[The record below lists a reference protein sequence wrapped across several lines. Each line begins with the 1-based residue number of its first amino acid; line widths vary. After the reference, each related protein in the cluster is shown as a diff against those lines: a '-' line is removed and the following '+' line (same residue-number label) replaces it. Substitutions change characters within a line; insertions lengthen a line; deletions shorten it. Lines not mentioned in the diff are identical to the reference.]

1 MKVNLFIM
9 CLALSSFCGGL
20 SAADLTLWYQ
30 QPAANNQAMDQ
41 ALPIGNGRMGAL
53 VFGQP
58 ERERICLDEDSLWTG
73 GENPSG
79 DYNTMGAYQFPGNV
93 FINLPGHPPVSDY
106 RRDLNL
112 SDAIS
117 RVSYTANGVKSQR
130 EYFCSHPAQVLA
142 ARFTADKKATY
153 TGSIELQ
160 DSHGAKT
167 VVDGNRITAS
177 GTLDNGMKFEWQV
190 LVMNQGGSVSA
201 GTDTNSA
208 QIEFKNCDSL
218 TCSSRRARITFSIT
232 RKIITAQ
239 TRTHA

>member
-79 DYNTMGAYQFPGNV
+79 DYNTMGAYQFLGNV
-93 FINLPGHPPVSDY
+93 FINLPGT
-106 RRDLNL
+106 RRFQ
-112 SDAIS
+112 II
-117 RVSYTANGVKSQR
+117 G
-130 EYFCSHPAQVLA
+130 
-142 ARFTADKKATY
+142 AT
-153 TGSIELQ
+153 
-160 DSHGAKT
+160 
-167 VVDGNRITAS
+167 
-177 GTLDNGMKFEWQV
+177 
-190 LVMNQGGSVSA
+190 
-201 GTDTNSA
+201 
-208 QIEFKNCDSL
+208 
-218 TCSSRRARITFSIT
+218 
-232 RKIITAQ
+232 
-239 TRTHA
+239 